1 MFTAPLTRASA
12 TRDFNR
18 CGIIKFN
25 GDYFSDPGENLSS
38 RREISDRLF
47 FHRCS
52 TAVPPLRR
60 GICCGTN
67 SGTHGIHFLWVL
79 FYDTACVMLFPPY
92 GGHGPAGGRGR
103 QGRLCLIVPGV
114 MRKRETGGSGFV
126 LGFVLPS
133 FFCFMKSTDVVY

>member
-25 GDYFSDPGENLSS
+25 GDYFSNPGENLSS

-79 FYDTACVMLFPPY
+79 FYDTARIINFFPY
-92 GGHGPAGGRGR
+92 GRHGTVGGRGR
-103 QGRLCLIVPGV
+103 CGRLCLIVPCV
-114 MRKRETGGSGFV
+114 MSKRETGGGS
-126 LGFVLPS
+126 GFVLPS